1 MVSSP
6 TAHLHFGRVAHPASV
21 FDVNALHRHLR
32 AAGLLQDH
40 LRNVVQIVPAT
51 LRAFWARVAL
61 PRDLAVITR
70 ELDMPVVEWL
80 ATQRI
85 IRLELRTD
93 DLKTHRGHATP
104 LVTPPRSRTTNMN
117 RKAALL
123 VRSWHHTFCVGYL
136 RASGISA
143 RTYRAKIPDA
153 GVQAGQRQERTA
165 LLRRIVRGSPA
176 TPLSIWFMT

>member
-85 IRLELRTD
+85 IRLALRTD

-104 LVTPPRSRTTNMN
+104 LVTPPRSRPTNMN
-117 RKAALL
+117 RKAELFSSVAGITL
-123 VRSWHHTFCVGYL
+123 S
-136 RASGISA
+136 ASGISA

>member
-85 IRLELRTD
+85 IRLALRTD

-104 LVTPPRSRTTNMN
+104 LVTPPRSRPTNMN
-117 RKAALL
+117 RKAELFSSVAGITL
-123 VRSWHHTFCVGYL
+123 S
-136 RASGISA
+136 ASGICV
-143 RTYRAKIPDA
+143 RRVFQRGHT